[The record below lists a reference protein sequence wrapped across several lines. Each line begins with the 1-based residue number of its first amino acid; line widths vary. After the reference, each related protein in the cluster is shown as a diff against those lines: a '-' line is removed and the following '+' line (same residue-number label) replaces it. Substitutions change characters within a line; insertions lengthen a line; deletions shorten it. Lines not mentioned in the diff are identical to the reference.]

1 MSLYI
6 VKKVHY
12 QFNKNHQLKTLS
24 QTQVYPFN
32 KDKSFMI
39 QETPLY
45 TPGIGK
51 RKKASLT
58 LETAMAL
65 PLFLLFAAA
74 VLFLFRA
81 MAIQQD
87 VEEALEYAV
96 RKTAVSM
103 HTVQAAATGDMEL
116 PDRIDVNPL
125 CGNGAAEVLF
135 VGQLKESEIPIQYVK
150 GGLSGFS
157 FEESDAGD
165 EYVELC
171 VSYRIQNPISLFG
184 LLEYEIHQCAK
195 SHKWIGRVE
204 GEGDSEELVYITAT
218 GTAYHQSKECPY
230 LDLSI
235 RAVPEILIRSLR
247 NGSGEKYKDCEKC
260 RQGRS
265 THGIVYITDYGDA
278 CHNSISCSGLK
289 RTVHMVVLKDLEG
302 YHPCGKCVQ

>member
-6 VKKVHY
+6 VKKVYY

-24 QTQVYPFN
+24 QTQVYPLY
-32 KDKSFMI
+32 KDKSFI
-39 QETPLY
+39 AQETPLC
-45 TPGIGK
+45 TSCIGK

-65 PLFLLFAAA
+65 PLFLLFVAA

-81 MAIQQD
+81 MEIQQD

-103 HTVQAAATGDMEL
+103 HTVQETAAGEAEL
-116 PDRIDVNPL
+116 
-125 CGNGAAEVLF
+125 LF
-135 VGQLKESEIPIQYVK
+135 MRQLKESEVPVQYVK

-157 FEESDAGD
+157 FEESDRGE
-165 EYVELC
+165 EYVELY

-204 GEGDSEELVYITAT
+204 EEGDSEELVYITET

-235 RAVPEILIRSLR
+235 RAVPEFRIGSLR
-247 NGSGEKYKDCEKC
+247 NASGGKYKDCEKC
-260 RQGRS
+260 RRGKS
-265 THGIVYITDYGDA
+265 AHGIVYVTDYGDV

-289 RTVHMVVLKDLEG
+289 RTVHMVVLQDLEG